1 MSCRRDALQPIIY
14 DDRVVINVSGMI
26 FETRQETLSRFP
38 QTLLGSEEKRNKF
51 YVPETHEYFF
61 NRNRPAFEAILYYY
75 QSRGRLKRPADVPM
89 SIFKQEIEFFELGD
103 DVLSDIRL
111 KEGYITLND
120 GSKECPENKLQRIV
134 WELFDQPD
142 TSTAASCLAIFSVTV
157 IVLAITVSIVET
169 IPSIKSNEL
178 NNNETNSTVTED
190 ASTDTHNTWF
200 LLELSFNAWFTIEYL
215 VRLLTSPNKFHFFT
229 SLLNF
234 IDLAAIA
241 PFYIM
246 LLLNKSETNSVAVLR
261 ILRVVR
267 VFRIFKLS
275 RYSKSLQIIG
285 YCVLESVRELGLL
298 ILCLFFTVIISA
310 SLLYYIELGSSETHF
325 ISVPAT
331 FWFSLQTITTIG
343 YGDMVPH
350 SPFAKL
356 MSAACAIFG
365 ALTLAL
371 PVLTFVSNFNTLYYK
386 NIMEP
391 KKEIE
396 QNGNIEHET
405 SELSEIETNQS
416 SVMNDI
422 TGRRN

>member
-1 MSCRRDALQPIIY
+1 MSSSRDAIQPIIY

-26 FETRQETLSRFP
+26 FETREKTLLRFP
-38 QTLLGSEEKRNKF
+38 HTLLGNEEKRNQF
-51 YVPETHEYFF
+51 YVPEFHEYFF
-61 NRNRPAFEAILYYY
+61 NRNRSAFEAILYYY
-75 QSRGRLKRPADVPM
+75 QSCGRLKRPADVPM
-89 SIFKQEIEFFELGD
+89 CVFKEEIEFFELGD
-103 DVLSDIRL
+103 EVLSDIRI
-111 KEGYITLND
+111 KEGYITLHD
-120 GSKECPENKLQRIV
+120 EAKEYPENKLQRIV

-142 TSTAASCLAIFSVTV
+142 TSRAASCLAIFSVTV
-157 IVLAITVSIVET
+157 IVLAITASIVET
-169 IPSIKSNEL
+169 IPSLKSKKIHGNT
-178 NNNETNSTVTED
+178 TNSTKEDVSSDTE
-190 ASTDTHNTWF
+190 STWF

-215 VRLLTSPNKFHFFT
+215 VRLFTSPNKYHFFT

-241 PFYIM
+241 PFYTM
-246 LLLNKSETNSVAVLR
+246 LLLNKSETSSVAVLR

-285 YCVLESVRELGLL
+285 YCVLESLRELGLL
-298 ILCLFFTVIISA
+298 ILCLFFSVVVSA
-310 SLLYYIELGSSETHF
+310 SLLYYIEMGSSDTHF

-331 FWFSLQTITTIG
+331 FWFSIQTITTIG

-350 SPFAKL
+350 SPLAKL

-365 ALTLAL
+365 AVTLAL

-391 KKEIE
+391 KNEVKQNEIE
-396 QNGNIEHET
+396 NSET
-405 SELSEIETNQS
+405 SEFEIDQS
-416 SVMNDI
+416 YVNDES
-422 TGRRN
+422 GRHTKK